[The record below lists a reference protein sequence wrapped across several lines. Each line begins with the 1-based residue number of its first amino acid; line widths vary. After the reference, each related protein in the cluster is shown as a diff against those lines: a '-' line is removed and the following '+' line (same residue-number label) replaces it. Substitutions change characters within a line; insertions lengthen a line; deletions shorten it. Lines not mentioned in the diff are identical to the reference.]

1 MFNLWKR
8 EENPTVLDV
17 AIETALEKLNDLNPG
32 TKEYTVHLD
41 QIAKLMLFKEKT
53 TPKRVSPDT
62 VAIVA
67 GNLAGI
73 LMIVSYE
80 RVHIVTSKALGFVI
94 KSR

>member
-1 MFNLWKR
+1 MFNLRKR

-32 TKEYTVHLD
+32 TKEYSVHLD

>member
-1 MFNLWKR
+1 MLPGLD
-8 EENPTVLDV
+8 EEKPTALDV
-17 AIETALEKLNDLNPG
+17 AIQTALEKLNDLNPG
-32 TKEYTVHLD
+32 TKEYSVHLD

>member
-1 MFNLWKR
+1 MFNLRKR

-17 AIETALEKLNDLNPG
+17 AIETALEKLNHLTPG

-41 QIAKLMLFKEKT
+41 QIGKLMLFKEKT

>member
-1 MFNLWKR
+1 MFNLRKS
-8 EENPTVLDV
+8 EENPTPLDD
-17 AIETALEKLNDLNPG
+17 AISIALERLNDLNPG

-53 TPKRVSPDT
+53 TPKRISPDT